1 MSEIK
6 LRKAPKS
13 VSEKG
18 MKPVVY
24 TLVKTKDG
32 KYPPFYQIPAE
43 DEIYAEWEDES
54 GVKCLENECSIELI
68 LVALKE

>member
-24 TLVKTKDG
+24 TLVNT
-32 KYPPFYQIPAE
+32 
-43 DEIYAEWEDES
+43 
-54 GVKCLENECSIELI
+54 LHSIRFQQRMRYMQNGRMSQEFLG
-68 LVALKE
+68 LV